1 MERNAVNVRN
11 CHLLVGGLGLLLF
24 VLQGQYMARVLGV
37 EHLADASRMMYRS
50 AHIYF
55 LLVCVANVSVG
66 YYMPRATPIN
76 FLQRLISAILL
87 ASPVLLIAS
96 FLTESTAQSLDRPI
110 ATIALYLL
118 FGSATLLLLHE
129 VYRTLKGRPKSV

>member
-1 MERNAVNVRN
+1 MESNAVNFRN

-37 EHLADASRMMYRS
+37 EHLGDASRMLYRS

-55 LLVCVANVSVG
+55 LLACVANVSVG

-76 FLQRLISAILL
+76 VLQRLISVILL
-87 ASPVLLIAS
+87 TSPALLIVS
-96 FLTESTAQSLDRPI
+96 FLTESTGDSLDRPVG
-110 ATIALYLL
+110 TVALYLL
-118 FGSATLLLLHE
+118 FGGATLLSLHE
-129 VYRTLKGRPKSV
+129 LYRRLRGRP